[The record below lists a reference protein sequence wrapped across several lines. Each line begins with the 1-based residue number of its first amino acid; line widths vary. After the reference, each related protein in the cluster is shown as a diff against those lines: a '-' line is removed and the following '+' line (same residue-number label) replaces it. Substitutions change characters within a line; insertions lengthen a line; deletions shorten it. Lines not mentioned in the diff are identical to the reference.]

1 MKIMKMMKE
10 AASMQREMKKIQKQ
24 LAKETVEFT
33 NGAVTVVA
41 RCDMSVANVKIDPA
55 AITAGNEDK
64 VERQVTDA
72 VNGAMNAAKKKA
84 GSAMSQMG
92 GGLGGIAEML
102 GQ

>member
-1 MKIMKMMKE
+1 MNIMKMMKE

-55 AITAGNEDK
+55 AITAGNADK

-92 GGLGGIAEML
+92 GGLGDMAEML